1 MLFSEHFRLFSPESP
16 PGMLPHM
23 YLNRHRANAAGAR
36 RNQHRS
42 ADRNPETLVFPNRQ
56 AENGDD
62 DDDDN
67 AEEDSEM
74 ALEQLQNVTVF
85 LSSRVGA
92 LERSTRRRIRA
103 LNTQLATLEVT
114 QKELKER
121 IAVQAMSIRVS
132 DLERAAKE
140 LQDEIQMHDLKVKV
154 AALEASVVELQGSLD
169 RLGGTVETTDEA
181 AMQQVQGPGDFED
194 VTEAKI
200 GELAARVDQERNRIV
215 AAEENADMLS

>member
-1 MLFSEHFRLFSPESP
+1 MS
-16 PGMLPHM
+16 MLPHM

-36 RNQHRS
+36 RNHHRG
-42 ADRNPETLVFPNRQ
+42 ADRNPETLVFPNYQ

-62 DDDDN
+62 DDDN
-67 AEEDSEM
+67 VEEDSEM

-154 AALEASVVELQGSLD
+154 AALEASVVKLQGPLD

-181 AMQQVQGPGDFED
+181 AMQQVQGPADFED
-194 VTEAKI
+194 TTEAKI
-200 GELAARVDQERNRIV
+200 EELDARVDQERNRIV
-215 AAEENADMLS
+215 AAGENEDMLS